1 MCKAC
6 FFRKVARELEPR
18 LFEVVGGVSSS
29 SVLTLG
35 EWSGLE
41 EDDEGGVVLSAL
53 GLEF

>member
-1 MCKAC
+1 MQSV
-6 FFRKVARELEPR
+6 FFCNVARELEPR

-29 SVLTLG
+29 SMLTLG